1 MTNTL
6 TKDQVKQFLTARKKS
21 ANLTATGVLLCILSS
36 APLLALIS
44 FAKLGSSTPSVD
56 TMTAL
61 GVIILLII
69 VATGVAFFIASNRYI
84 KIYEKLEYENC
95 TLDEETTKQV
105 EAEKEQYA
113 STYTAMTI
121 TATVLCIISTIPI
134 LCGTFFTQHLS
145 GNQIDSLMTGS
156 VAITLILIAIGVF
169 FFVKANTIEDGYDI
183 LLQVKDYTP
192 QNKLGRK
199 KMRKYATI
207 YWLIMTAIYLGYSF
221 STENWEHSWI
231 VWPISGITYGI
242 LEKIFS
248 MKSDDVASD

>member
-1 MTNTL
+1 
-6 TKDQVKQFLTARKKS
+6 
-21 ANLTATGVLLCILSS
+21 
-36 APLLALIS
+36 
-44 FAKLGSSTPSVD
+44 
-56 TMTAL
+56 MTAL

-69 VATGVAFFIASNRYI
+69 VATGVALFIASNRYI
-84 KIYEKLEYENC
+84 KIYEKLEYKNC

-105 EAEKEQYA
+105 EAEKEQYV

-121 TATVLCIISTIPI
+121 TAIVLCIISAIPI
-134 LCGTFFTQHLS
+134 LCGAFFTQHLS

-169 FFVKANTIEDGYDI
+169 FFVKTNTIEDGYDI

-231 VWPISGITYGI
+231 VWPISGITYSI

-248 MKSDDVASD
+248 MKSDGVASD

>member
-1 MTNTL
+1 
-6 TKDQVKQFLTARKKS
+6 
-21 ANLTATGVLLCILSS
+21 
-36 APLLALIS
+36 
-44 FAKLGSSTPSVD
+44 
-56 TMTAL
+56 MTAL

-69 VATGVAFFIASNRYI
+69 VATGVA
-84 KIYEKLEYENC
+84 
-95 TLDEETTKQV
+95 
-105 EAEKEQYA
+105 
-113 STYTAMTI
+113 
-121 TATVLCIISTIPI
+121 
-134 LCGTFFTQHLS
+134 FFTQHLS

-169 FFVKANTIEDGYDI
+169 FFVKTNTIEDGYDI

-231 VWPISGITYGI
+231 IWPISGITYSI

-248 MKSDDVASD
+248 MKSDGVASD